1 LDIDKREALT
11 PLVKYFIIRS
21 IFILP
26 SCRNRHRTSSLG
38 QFLFYRPVRTV
49 TGLHLW
55 WRRTSL
61 FLYSF

>member
-26 SCRNRHRTSSLG
+26 SCRNRHRT
-38 QFLFYRPVRTV
+38 
-49 TGLHLW
+49 HIW

-61 FLYSF
+61 FLCSF